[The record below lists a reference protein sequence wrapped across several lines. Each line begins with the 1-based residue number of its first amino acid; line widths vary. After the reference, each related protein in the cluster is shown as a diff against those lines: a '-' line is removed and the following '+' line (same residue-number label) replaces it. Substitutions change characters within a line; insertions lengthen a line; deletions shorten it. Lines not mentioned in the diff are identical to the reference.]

1 MGNGLQARLG
11 DFDDGLWAKLEEIA
25 RQPPDRPP
33 KAEPPKPP
41 SSHAL
46 AKLLL
51 ALPDGPVVVVKGEG
65 DGYVSEWALHP
76 GGPWVS
82 MSEVRLMIERTERT
96 AAVGS
101 GVAQ

>member
-1 MGNGLQARLG
+1 MGDILQARLG
-11 DFDDGLWAKLEEIA
+11 DFGDGLWDKLEEIA
-25 RQPPDRPP
+25 RQPPDRP

-65 DGYVSEWALHP
+65 GGYVSEWALHP

-82 MSEVRLMIERTERT
+82 MSEVRLMIERIEHT
-96 AAVGS
+96 AAVSPGA
-101 GVAQ
+101 AQ